1 MVVIVAVVVL
11 IALAVLSGA
20 GAGAVALAVAL
31 TSSFVWVNFCGSV
44 ATATFLDVVTAVASM
59 PGCSCK
65 LEWNGLLLM
74 VITCLVGVVVVNV
87 KPTVNEIS
95 MKCVNGQKTH
105 KLRNSK
111 ITKSTI

>member
-11 IALAVLSGA
+11 IALAWVLSGA
-20 GAGAVALAVAL
+20 AVARA
-31 TSSFVWVNFCGSV
+31 SSLIWVNCGTV
-44 ATATFLDVVTAVASM
+44 ATETFVDADAVTAVASK

-74 VITCLVGVVVVNV
+74 VITCLVGVVVVND

-95 MKCVNGQKTH
+95 MKCVNGQQN
-105 KLRNSK
+105 LQ
-111 ITKSTI
+111 ITK